1 MKSIQYINLT
11 LSVPEEI
18 YDLAYGVISD
28 YRTRGIE
35 EKFDELVITFDYDYF
50 TAEIEADLL
59 AQLRM
64 IDNSISIKG
73 KEIIEEKNWNAEF
86 EKNSPVV
93 VVNERIGIA
102 PEWKLNELNTSLKI
116 IINPKMSF
124 GTGDH
129 ATTRLMC
136 KLMEHSVK
144 PDSNWID
151 AGCGSGVLAIL
162 AIKLGAKSVFA
173 FDYDLWSVENTMENL
188 ILNDISNEIQ
198 VEHAKIEN
206 IKLPP
211 AHGIVANMFSNLLI
225 ASMGKFYNSLK
236 DSKGVLII
244 SGILK
249 YDKTDVIKS
258 AESNGFKLIN
268 EIFEDEWVALQL
280 AVRC

>member
-1 MKSIQYINLT
+1 MKSVQYINLT

-225 ASMGKFYNSLK
+225 ASMEKFYNSLK